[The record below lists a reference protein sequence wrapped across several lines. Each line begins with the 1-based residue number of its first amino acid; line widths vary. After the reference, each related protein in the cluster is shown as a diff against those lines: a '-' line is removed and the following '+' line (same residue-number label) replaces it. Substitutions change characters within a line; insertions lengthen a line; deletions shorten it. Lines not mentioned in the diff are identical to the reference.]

1 MIVHPDSALAR
12 NPQSAPLNKATQRI
26 LKKLPEVPASP
37 APSTI
42 PSTKPDP
49 APGAKPPL
57 PPSDDSGDDPSE
69 DDSDAK
75 LPKTD
80 PNPLNPAGDMD
91 TLVQLGINADL
102 WQLLQGGLPCVEAT
116 TKCIAQ
122 LQAVAVQKNPLLKE
136 VDSRIQDIQGKIDE
150 AQKANK
156 KSVNLSILRPAT
168 QVFLQ
173 PTNQQHHHSG
183 VLGKLLSVFTGPV
196 GIINEL
202 LSAVGT
208 PLLDGFFGGND
219 QNQQRAISISDLQVK
234 LAEIQRGRAELA
246 DKVKEKVALA
256 VFDFDTSRR
265 DFQIAQEISK
275 RESSR
280 MQLFEVEY
288 RLGQGT
294 SESYLGQLSS
304 LDRNKAV
311 TWKSWSLMRSQLEK
325 IKLLVLGSPSESDN

>member
-1 MIVHPDSALAR
+1 
-12 NPQSAPLNKATQRI
+12 
-26 LKKLPEVPASP
+26 
-37 APSTI
+37 
-42 PSTKPDP
+42 
-49 APGAKPPL
+49 
-57 PPSDDSGDDPSE
+57 
-69 DDSDAK
+69 
-75 LPKTD
+75 
-80 PNPLNPAGDMD
+80 MD

-102 WQLLQGGLPCVEAT
+102 WQQMQGGLPCVEAT

-136 VDSRIQDIQGKIDE
+136 VDSRIQDIQGKINE

-202 LSAVGT
+202 MTAVGT

-325 IKLLVLGSPSESDN
+325 IKLLVLGVEDQNQ